1 MEQKKQEMQIEL
13 TPDVAEGVYSNMAV
27 IAHSPSEFVVDFV
40 RVMPGMPK
48 AKVMTRVMMTPENAK
63 RLLGALN
70 ENIRRY
76 EMQFGEID
84 MNRGAVVVNPSAP
97 SVEELN

>member
-1 MEQKKQEMQIEL
+1 MQLEL
-13 TPDVAEGVYSNMAV
+13 SPEVAEGVYSNMAV
-27 IAHSPSEFVVDFV
+27 IAHSPSEFVLDFV

-48 AKVMTRVMMTPENAK
+48 AKIMTRVMMTPENAK

-84 MNRGAVVVNPSAP
+84 MNRGVVVSNTP
-97 SVEELN
+97 SVQELN

>member
-1 MEQKKQEMQIEL
+1 MEQKKQEMQLEL
-13 TPDVAEGVYSNMAV
+13 TPEVAEGVYSNMAV
-27 IAHSPSEFVVDFV
+27 IAHSPSEFVLDFV

-48 AKVMTRVMMTPENAK
+48 AKIMTRVMMTPENAK

-84 MNRGAVVVNPSAP
+84 MNRGVVVSNSSP
-97 SVEELN
+97 SVQELN

>member
-1 MEQKKQEMQIEL
+1 MEQKKQEMQLEL
-13 TPDVAEGVYSNMAV
+13 TPEVAEGVYSNMAV
-27 IAHSPSEFVVDFV
+27 IAHSPSEFVLDFV

-48 AKVMTRVMMTPENAK
+48 AKIMTRVMMTPENAK
-63 RLLGALN
+63 RLLGALS
-70 ENIRRY
+70 ENVRRY

-84 MNRGAVVVNPSAP
+84 MNRGVAVNPAMP

>member
-1 MEQKKQEMQIEL
+1 MEQKKQELQIEL
-13 TPDVAEGVYSNMAV
+13 TPEVAEGIYSNMAV
-27 IAHSPSEFVVDFV
+27 IAHSPSEFVLDFV

-48 AKVMTRVMMTPENAK
+48 AKIMSRIMMTPENAK
-63 RLLGALN
+63 RLMGALN
-70 ENIRRY
+70 ENVRRY

-84 MNRGAVVVNPSAP
+84 MKRGMFASAP

>member
-1 MEQKKQEMQIEL
+1 MEQKKQEMQLEL
-13 TPDVAEGVYSNMAV
+13 TPEVAEGVYSNMAV
-27 IAHSPSEFVVDFV
+27 IAHSPSEFVLDFV

-48 AKVMTRVMMTPENAK
+48 AKIMTRVMMTPENAK

-70 ENIRRY
+70 ENVRRY

-84 MNRGAVVVNPSAP
+84 MNRGVVVTNSTP
-97 SVEELN
+97 SVQELN

>member
-1 MEQKKQEMQIEL
+1 MEQKKQEMQLEL
-13 TPDVAEGVYSNMAV
+13 SPEVAEGVYSNMAV
-27 IAHSPSEFVVDFV
+27 IAHSPSEFVLDFV

-48 AKVMTRVMMTPENAK
+48 AKIMTRVMMTPENAK

-84 MNRGAVVVNPSAP
+84 MNRGVVVSNTP
-97 SVEELN
+97 SVQELN

>member
-1 MEQKKQEMQIEL
+1 MEQKKQEMQLEL
-13 TPDVAEGVYSNMAV
+13 TPEVAEGVYSNMAV
-27 IAHSPSEFVVDFV
+27 IAHSPSEFVLDFV

-48 AKVMTRVMMTPENAK
+48 AKIMTRVMMTPENAK

-84 MNRGAVVVNPSAP
+84 MNRGAVVSNGP
-97 SVEELN
+97 SVQELN

>member
-1 MEQKKQEMQIEL
+1 MEQKKQEMQLEL
-13 TPDVAEGVYSNMAV
+13 SPEVAEGVYSNMAV
-27 IAHSPSEFVVDFV
+27 IAHSPSEFVLDFV

-48 AKVMTRVMMTPENAK
+48 AKIMTRVMMTPENAK

-84 MNRGAVVVNPSAP
+84 MNRGAVVSNGP
-97 SVEELN
+97 SVQELN

>member
-1 MEQKKQEMQIEL
+1 MQLEL
-13 TPDVAEGVYSNMAV
+13 SPEVAEGVYSNMAV
-27 IAHSPSEFVVDFV
+27 IAHSPSEFVLDFV

-48 AKVMTRVMMTPENAK
+48 AKIMTRVMMTPENAK

-84 MNRGAVVVNPSAP
+84 MNRGAVVSNGP
-97 SVEELN
+97 SVQELN

>member
-1 MEQKKQEMQIEL
+1 MQLEL
-13 TPDVAEGVYSNMAV
+13 TPEVAEGVYSNMAV
-27 IAHSPSEFVVDFV
+27 IAHSPSEFVLDFV

-48 AKVMTRVMMTPENAK
+48 AKIMTRVMMTPENAK

-84 MNRGAVVVNPSAP
+84 MNRGVVVSNSSP
-97 SVEELN
+97 SVQELN

>member
-1 MEQKKQEMQIEL
+1 MEQKKQELQIEL
-13 TPDVAEGVYSNMAV
+13 SPEVAEGIYSNMAV
-27 IAHSPSEFVVDFV
+27 IAHSPSEFVLDFV

-48 AKVMTRVMMTPENAK
+48 AKIMTRVMMTPENAK
-63 RLLGALN
+63 RLMGALN
-70 ENIRRY
+70 ENVRRY

-84 MNRGAVVVNPSAP
+84 MKRGVVVNQAAP